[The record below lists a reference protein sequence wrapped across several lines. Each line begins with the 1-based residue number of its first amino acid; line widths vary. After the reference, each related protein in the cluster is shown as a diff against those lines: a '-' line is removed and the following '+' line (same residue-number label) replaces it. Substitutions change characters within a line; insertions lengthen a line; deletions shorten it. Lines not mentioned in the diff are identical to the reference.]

1 MDHASY
7 YQERKTQMMTTEV
20 FNGNEE
26 PTLEEQ
32 RMAAAKEPS
41 IEVMEISRKTE
52 TQKQTQAFLE
62 IAEALHAKEQEIAI
76 LKQRV
81 KDLEDLLSSK

>member
-1 MDHASY
+1 MDHALL
-7 YQERKTQMMTTEV
+7 YQRRRKNRKMMTTEV

-32 RMAAAKEPS
+32 RIAAEQDVLSVAKMLYE
-41 IEVMEISRKTE
+41 
-52 TQKQTQAFLE
+52 
-62 IAEALHAKEQEIAI
+62 KEQQIAA
-76 LKQRV
+76 LTQRV